1 MQARPIALHSIIQ
14 KLGLGGGRLRA
25 TSHKTSELYDPTTAA
40 GPTVLATA
48 SVCAGGRTLGALGP
62 AGAIRFSH
70 RRSRGRAT
78 PAADAQRV
86 RRSLHALR
94 PSEVSPAQRREMR
107 NSPSRGSSDSLGSF
121 WSISKQ
127 SSHASRAAATGVDRS
142 RPTVDAVDAADRPG
156 RDPSCPDTSQ
166 SEGRRSGGRLSGN
179 AATSTELRGAV
190 AELSERPSPSP
201 IKSGPLRAGSA
212 GAFRSEAVANGRVQ

>member
-48 SVCAGGRTLGALGP
+48 SVCAGGRTLGALGPP

-156 RDPSCPDTSQ
+156 RDPRVPTPVSLRAEGLVAASAEMRRRALSCEARWPSCR
-166 SEGRRSGGRLSGN
+166 SVPHPRRSRVGHSG
-179 AATSTELRGAV
+179 LGARRFP
-190 AELSERPSPSP
+190 E
-201 IKSGPLRAGSA
+201 
-212 GAFRSEAVANGRVQ
+212 